1 MAKNTPSTRYGA
13 PSRGNIVCMASCAGI
28 YPFATSPLYTATKHA
43 TVGLVRSLARPLAQ
57 DHLQIQINA
66 LAPGPIETGLSANSD
81 SYKMVVVTPMET
93 LVRAVTML
101 VSDRTL
107 SGEIAEL
114 HRESISFP
122 AAPPVEHDETQQNME
137 VFWKL
142 GYT

>member
-1 MAKNTPSTRYGA
+1 MAKNPLSARYGA
-13 PSRGNIVCMASCAGI
+13 LSRGNIVCMASCAGI
-28 YPFATSPLYTATKHA
+28 YPFAMSPLYTATKHA

-57 DHLQIQINA
+57 EDLQIQINA

-81 SYKMVVVTPMET
+81 SYSMVAVTPMET
-93 LVRAVTML
+93 LVKAVTIF
-101 VSDRTL
+101 VTDRTR
-107 SGEIAEL
+107 SGEVAEL

-122 AAPPVEHDETQQNME
+122 VQPPFEHDETRQNME